1 MKILI
6 LVRKGESLTGGGT
19 YQANVLREL
28 AKRHTVK
35 VYESEDDL
43 GQEWD
48 IAHCLNLKHL
58 SPELAAKLRCPLV
71 VDSHDYYWI
80 RYYHFFCL
88 DFPVRFLLQQY
99 RKIRYQRLFKD
110 IDGII
115 LHGRYVYDLYDHPLK
130 YLNFYYGLDY
140 SQIGSRPWKEKENL
154 ILFVGGDYF
163 RKGIHRLLRAL
174 PLVLK
179 KVPDARLMVIGNDYG
194 YVRAFAR
201 FLARGLPVEFVYG
214 LPRAELYRTYSKA
227 KAFVMP
233 SEIEAIPL
241 VSSEATMAGVPP
253 ILSDAGGNSEI
264 VLDGETGFIVPLDDY
279 DLLAERI
286 VSCLTDR
293 ELSER
298 LVAQGRAFLG
308 QFTTE
313 RMIGRLEEIYA
324 AVITAKGVN
333 HEQPQHVL

>member
-1 MKILI
+1 VKILI
-6 LVRKGESLTGGGT
+6 LAKQGESLTGGGT

-35 VYESEDDL
+35 VYESEADL
-43 GQEWD
+43 REEWD

-58 SPELAAKLRCPLV
+58 SPDLAKKLRCPLV

-80 RYYHFFCL
+80 KYYHFFCL
-88 DFPVRFLLQQY
+88 DFPVRFLLQKY
-99 RKIRYQRLFKD
+99 RKMKYHQLFKL

-115 LHGRYVYDLYDHPLK
+115 LHGRYVYDLYDHPRK

-140 SQIGSRPWKEKENL
+140 SGIAARPWEEKENL

-163 RKGIHRLLRAL
+163 RKGIHRLFRAL
-174 PLVLK
+174 PLVLR

-194 YVRAFAR
+194 YVKAFAR

-214 LPRAELYRTYSKA
+214 MPRAELYATYGKA

-253 ILSDAGGNSEI
+253 ILSDAGGNAEI
-264 VLDGETGFIVPLDDY
+264 VLDGRTGFIVPLDDY
-279 DLLAERI
+279 EMLADRI
-286 VSCLTDR
+286 VRCLTDR

-298 LVAQGRAFLG
+298 LVWQGQEFLG
-308 QFTTE
+308 QFTTVK
-313 RMIGRLEEIYA
+313 MISGLEDIYRD
-324 AVITAKGVN
+324 VIKSGKC
-333 HEQPQHVL
+333 L

>member
-1 MKILI
+1 VKILV
-6 LVRKGESLTGGGT
+6 LAKKGESLTGGGT
-19 YQANVLREL
+19 YQSNVLREL

-35 VYESEDDL
+35 VYEVEADL
-43 GQEWD
+43 KENYD

-58 SPELAAKLRCPLV
+58 SLELARKLKCPLV
-71 VDSHDYYWI
+71 VDSHDYYWVK
-80 RYYHFFCL
+80 YYHFFCL
-88 DFPVRFLLQQY
+88 DFPIRFVLQKY
-99 RKIRYQRLFKD
+99 RKIKYHQLFKN

-115 LHGRYVYDLYDHPLK
+115 LHGRYVYDLYEHPRK

-140 SQIGSRPWKEKENL
+140 SEIATLQWNEKENL

-163 RKGIHRLLRAL
+163 RKGLHRLLRAL
-174 PLVLK
+174 PLVLV

-194 YVRAFAR
+194 YVKRFAR
-201 FLARGLPVEFVYG
+201 FLARGLPVEFIYG
-214 LPRAELYRTYSKA
+214 MPRNELYKTYARA

-253 ILSDAGGNSEI
+253 ILSDAGGNPEI

-279 DLLAERI
+279 GLLAERI
-286 VSCLTDR
+286 ISCLTDR

-298 LVAQGRAFLG
+298 LVRQGKEFLG
-308 QFTTE
+308 RFTTE
-313 RMIGRLEEIYA
+313 RMINRLEEIYRD
-324 AVITAKGVN
+324 VIERKRGA
-333 HEQPQHVL
+333 

>member
-6 LVRKGESLTGGGT
+6 IVKAGESLTGGGT

-35 VYESEDDL
+35 VYESEVDL
-43 GQEWD
+43 LDEWD

-58 SPELAAKLRCPLV
+58 SAGLARKLKCPLV
-71 VDSHDYYWI
+71 VDSHDYYWV
-80 RYYHFFCL
+80 RYFHFFCL
-88 DFPVRFLLQQY
+88 DFPVRFLLQKY
-99 RKIRYQRLFKD
+99 RRIKYESLFRS

-115 LHGRYVYDLYDHPLK
+115 LHGQYVYDQYDHPHK

-140 SQIGSRPWKEKENL
+140 SEIATLPWDEKENL

-163 RKGIHRLLRAL
+163 RKGLHRLLRAL
-174 PLVLK
+174 PQVLTRL
-179 KVPDARLMVIGNDYG
+179 PDARLMVIGNDYG
-194 YVRAFAR
+194 YVKAFAR
-201 FLARGLPVEFVYG
+201 FLACGLPVEFIYG
-214 LPRAELYRTYSKA
+214 MPRSELYKTYARA

-253 ILSDAGGNSEI
+253 ILSATGGNPEI
-264 VLDGETGFIVPLDDY
+264 VLDGKTGFIVPLDDY
-279 DLLAERI
+279 GLLAERI
-286 VSCLTDR
+286 ISCLTER

-298 LVAQGRAFLG
+298 LVRQGKEFLG

-313 RMIGRLEEIYA
+313 RMIKRLEEIYRD
-324 AVITAKGVN
+324 VIDRKRGA
-333 HEQPQHVL
+333 

>member
-1 MKILI
+1 VRILI
-6 LVRKGESLTGGGT
+6 LAKKGESLTGGGT

-35 VYESEDDL
+35 VYESEADL
-43 GQEWD
+43 REEWD

-58 SPELAAKLRCPLV
+58 SLDLARKLRCPLV
-71 VDSHDYYWI
+71 VDSHDYYWVN
-80 RYYHFFCL
+80 YYHFFCL
-88 DFPVRFLLQQY
+88 DFPVRFLLQKY
-99 RKIRYQRLFKD
+99 RKIKYHQLFRH

-115 LHGRYVYDLYDHPLK
+115 LHGRYVYDLYEHPRK

-140 SQIGSRPWKEKENL
+140 SGIATRPWEEKENL

-163 RKGIHRLLRAL
+163 RKGLHRLLRAL
-174 PLVLK
+174 PQVLT

-194 YVRAFAR
+194 YVKAFAR
-201 FLARGLPVEFVYG
+201 FLARGLPVQFIYG
-214 LPRAELYRTYSKA
+214 MPRCELYKTYGRA

-241 VSSEATMAGVPP
+241 VSSEASMAGVPP
-253 ILSDAGGNSEI
+253 ILSDAGGNPEI

-279 DLLAERI
+279 GLLAERI
-286 VSCLTDR
+286 VSCLNDR

-298 LVAQGRAFLG
+298 LVRQGKEFLG
-308 QFTTE
+308 KFTTE
-313 RMIGRLEEIYA
+313 RMISRLEEIYM
-324 AVITAKGVN
+324 AVIQKRK
-333 HEQPQHVL
+333 L

>member
-6 LVRKGESLTGGGT
+6 LARQGESLTGGAT

-28 AKRHTVK
+28 SKRHTVK
-35 VYESEDDL
+35 VYQSEADL
-43 GQEWD
+43 EEEWD

-58 SPELAAKLRCPLV
+58 SPKLAKKLRCPLV
-71 VDSHDYYWI
+71 VDSHDYYWV

-88 DFPVRFLLQQY
+88 DFPIRFLLQ
-99 RKIRYQRLFKD
+99 KIRKMKYSRLFKD

-115 LHGRYVYDLYDHPLK
+115 LHAQYVYDLYDHPHK

-140 SQIGSRPWKEKENL
+140 SEIECKPWAEKENL

-163 RKGIHRLLRAL
+163 RKGLHRLLRAL
-174 PLVLK
+174 PLVTK
-179 KVPDARLMVIGNDYG
+179 RVPDARLMVIGNEHG
-194 YVRAFAR
+194 YVKAFAR
-201 FLARGLPVEFVYG
+201 FLARGLPVEFIYG
-214 LPRAELYRTYSKA
+214 MPRNELYRTYGRA

-241 VSSEATMAGVPP
+241 VSTEATMAGVPP
-253 ILSDAGGNSEI
+253 ILSDAGGNPEI
-264 VLDGETGFIVPLDDY
+264 VLDGKTGFTVPLDDY
-279 DLLAERI
+279 RQLADRI

-298 LVAQGRAFLG
+298 LVRQGREFLG
-308 QFTTE
+308 QFTRD
-313 RMIGRLEEIYA
+313 RMMQRLEEIYA
-324 AVITAKGVN
+324 SVIERHGGTRSNK
-333 HEQPQHVL
+333 

>member
-6 LVRKGESLTGGGT
+6 IANMGESLTGGGT
-19 YQANVLREL
+19 YQSNVLREL

-35 VYESEDDL
+35 VYESDKDL
-43 GQEWD
+43 DKEWD

-58 SPELAAKLRCPLV
+58 SMTLASKLRCPLV

-80 RYYHFFCL
+80 RYYNFFCL

-99 RKIRYQRLFKD
+99 RKIKYRVLFKE

-115 LHGRYVYDLYDHPLK
+115 LHGQYVYDLYDHPYK

-140 SQIGSRPWKEKENL
+140 SEIESRPWGEKENL

-174 PLVLK
+174 PLLLK
-179 KVPDARLMVIGNDYG
+179 KIPDARLMVIGNDYG
-194 YVRAFAR
+194 YVKAFSRFIAR
-201 FLARGLPVEFVYG
+201 DLPVQFVYG
-214 LPRAELYRTYSKA
+214 MPRAELYKTYGKA

-253 ILSDAGGNSEI
+253 ILSDAGGNPEI
-264 VLDGETGFIVPLDDY
+264 VLDGITGFIVPLDDY
-279 DLLAERI
+279 QLLSDRI
-286 VSCLTDR
+286 AHCLTDQ

-298 LVAQGRAFLG
+298 LVSQGRKFLS
-308 QFTTE
+308 QFTSDK
-313 RMIGRLEEIYA
+313 MISRLEEIYET
-324 AVITAKGVN
+324 VITREAKSAKI
-333 HEQPQHVL
+333 

>member
-6 LVRKGESLTGGGT
+6 IAHTGESLTGGGT

-35 VYESEDDL
+35 VYESEADL
-43 GQEWD
+43 REEWD

-58 SPELAAKLRCPLV
+58 SIDLARKLRCPLV
-71 VDSHDYYWI
+71 VDSHDYYWV

-88 DFPVRFLLQQY
+88 DFPVRFLLQKY
-99 RKIRYQRLFKD
+99 RKMKYKELFRH

-115 LHGRYVYDLYDHPLK
+115 LHGRYVYDLYDHPRK

-140 SQIGSRPWKEKENL
+140 SGIATRPWQEKENL

-163 RKGIHRLLRAL
+163 RKGLHRLLRSL
-174 PLVLK
+174 PLVLQ

-194 YVRAFAR
+194 YVKAFAR

-214 LPRAELYRTYSKA
+214 MPRGELYATYGRA
-227 KAFVMP
+227 RAFVMP

-253 ILSDAGGNSEI
+253 ILSDAGGNPEI
-264 VLDGETGFIVPLDDY
+264 VLDGKTGFIVPLDDY
-279 DLLAERI
+279 GLLAERI
-286 VSCLTDR
+286 VQCLTDR
-293 ELSER
+293 ELAER
-298 LVAQGRAFLG
+298 LVRQGQEFLG
-308 QFTTE
+308 QFTTDT
-313 RMIGRLEEIYA
+313 MISGLEAIYQD
-324 AVITAKGVN
+324 VIRRGKC
-333 HEQPQHVL
+333 

>member
-6 LVRKGESLTGGGT
+6 IVKPGESMTGGGT

-28 AKRHTVK
+28 AKRHKVK
-35 VYESEDDL
+35 VYESDADL
-43 GQEWD
+43 DGEWD

-58 SPELAAKLRCPLV
+58 SPDLARRLRCPLV
-71 VDSHDYYWI
+71 VDSHDYYWV

-88 DFPVRFLLQQY
+88 DFPIRFLLQKY
-99 RKIRYQRLFKD
+99 RYFKYQGLFKH

-115 LHGRYVYDLYDHPLK
+115 LHGQYVYDHYDHPHK

-140 SQIGSRPWKEKENL
+140 SDISTRPWEERDNL

-163 RKGIHRLLRAL
+163 RKGLHRLLRAM
-174 PLVLK
+174 PMVLE

-194 YVRAFAR
+194 YVKGFAR
-201 FLARGLPVEFVYG
+201 LLARGLPVDFVYG
-214 LPRAELYRTYSKA
+214 MPRAELYKTYGKA
-227 KAFVMP
+227 RAFVMP

-253 ILSDAGGNSEI
+253 VLSGAGGNPEI

-279 DLLAERI
+279 DMLAGRI
-286 VSCLTDR
+286 VQCLTDR

-298 LVAQGRAFLG
+298 LVRQGRQFLG
-308 QFTTE
+308 QFTSE
-313 RMIGRLEEIYA
+313 RMIARLEEIYRH
-324 AVITAKGVN
+324 VIEKTGGKRA
-333 HEQPQHVL
+333 

>member
-1 MKILI
+1 VRILI
-6 LVRKGESLTGGGT
+6 LARTGESLTGGGT

-35 VYESEDDL
+35 LYESDTDL
-43 GQEWD
+43 EQEWD

-58 SPELAAKLRCPLV
+58 PPGLARKLRCPLV
-71 VDSHDYYWI
+71 VDSHDYYWL
-80 RYYHFFCL
+80 RYLHFFCL
-88 DFPVRFLLQQY
+88 DFPVRFILQQY
-99 RKIRYQRLFKD
+99 RKIKYRRLFRH

-115 LHGRYVYDLYDHPLK
+115 LHGQYVYDLYDHPHK

-140 SQIGSRPWKEKENL
+140 SQIESRPWREKENL

-174 PLVLK
+174 PLVLGR
-179 KVPDARLMVIGNDYG
+179 VPDARLMVIGNDYG
-194 YVRAFAR
+194 YVKLFVR

-214 LPRAELYRTYSKA
+214 MPRAELYKTYGKA
-227 KAFVMP
+227 KVFAMP

-253 ILSDAGGNSEI
+253 ILSDAGGNPEI
-264 VLDGETGFIVPLDDY
+264 VLDGKTGFIVPLDDY
-279 DLLAERI
+279 HLLSERI
-286 VSCLTDR
+286 VSCLTDQ

-298 LVAQGRAFLG
+298 LVRQGREYLG

-313 RMIGRLEEIYA
+313 RMMARLEEIYGEVTGKKA
-324 AVITAKGVN
+324 RGK
-333 HEQPQHVL
+333 E

>member
-1 MKILI
+1 MRILI
-6 LVRKGESLTGGGT
+6 IGIKGDRPTGGTT
-19 YQANVLREL
+19 YQAVLLREL
-28 AKRHTVK
+28 ERNHEVRFYSHET
-35 VYESEDDL
+35 DL
-43 GQEWD
+43 DEEWD
-48 IAHCLNLKHL
+48 IAHCVDLKQL
-58 SPELAAKLRCPLV
+58 TLFVAKSLRCPLV
-71 VDSHDYYWI
+71 VDVHDYYWI
-80 RYYHFFCL
+80 KYYHFFCL
-88 DFPVRFLLQQY
+88 DFPLRFILQQF
-99 RKIRYQRLFKD
+99 RKIKYRRLFKY

-115 LHGRYVYDLYDHPLK
+115 PHGRYVYDLYNHPRK

-140 SQIGSRPWKEKENL
+140 SEIESRPWEEKENL

-194 YVRAFAR
+194 YVKAFAR

-214 LPRAELYRTYSKA
+214 MPRAELYKTYGKA

-253 ILSDAGGNSEI
+253 ILSDAGGNPEI
-264 VLDGETGFIVPLDDY
+264 VLDGKTGFIVPLDDY
-279 DLLAERI
+279 QLQADRI
-286 VSCLTDR
+286 VSCLNDR

-298 LVAQGRAFLG
+298 LVAQGKEFLG
-308 QFTTE
+308 QFTRK
-313 RMIGRLEEIYA
+313 RMIDRLEEIYE
-324 AVITAKGVN
+324 VVMKSVKGKK
-333 HEQPQHVL
+333 

>member
-1 MKILI
+1 VKILI
-6 LVRKGESLTGGGT
+6 LARKGESLTGGGT

-35 VYESEDDL
+35 VYESDADFAE
-43 GQEWD
+43 GWD

-58 SPELAAKLRCPLV
+58 SPELARKLPCPLV

-99 RKIRYQRLFKD
+99 RKIKYRRLFPL

-115 LHGRYVYDLYDHPLK
+115 LHGRYVYDLYEHPHK

-140 SQIGSRPWKEKENL
+140 SEIESRPWEEKENL

-163 RKGIHRLLRAL
+163 RKGLHRLLRAL
-174 PLVLK
+174 PLVIK
-179 KVPDARLMVIGNDYG
+179 RVPDVRLMVIGNDYG
-194 YVRAFAR
+194 YVKAFAR

-214 LPRAELYRTYSKA
+214 MPRADLYKTYGKA

-253 ILSDAGGNSEI
+253 ILSDAGGNPEI
-264 VLDGETGFIVPLDDY
+264 VLDGKTGFIVPLDDPG
-279 DLLAERI
+279 LLAERI

-293 ELSER
+293 QLAER
-298 LVAQGRAFLG
+298 LVHQGKEFLG

-313 RMIGRLEEIYA
+313 RMICRLEEIYTTVAEA
-324 AVITAKGVN
+324 AKS
-333 HEQPQHVL
+333 

>member
-1 MKILI
+1 VKVLI
-6 LVRKGESLTGGGT
+6 IARQGESLTGGGT

-35 VYESEDDL
+35 VYESEADL
-43 GQEWD
+43 DEAWD

-58 SPELAAKLRCPLV
+58 SHDQARKLRCPLV
-71 VDSHDYYWI
+71 VDSHDYYWV

-99 RKIRYQRLFKD
+99 RKIKYHQLFKH

-115 LHGRYVYDLYDHPLK
+115 LHGRYVYDLYEHPHK

-140 SQIGSRPWKEKENL
+140 SEIAMQPWEEKENL

-163 RKGIHRLLRAL
+163 RKGLHRLLRAL
-174 PLVLK
+174 PLVLA

-194 YVRAFAR
+194 YVKAFAR
-201 FLARGLPVEFVYG
+201 FLARSLPVEFIYG
-214 LPRAELYRTYSKA
+214 MPRNELYKTYGRA
-227 KAFVMP
+227 KALVMP

-253 ILSDAGGNSEI
+253 ILSDAGGNPEI
-264 VLDGETGFIVPLDDY
+264 VLDGKTGFTVPLDDY
-279 DLLAERI
+279 PLLAERI
-286 VSCLTDR
+286 VQCLTDR

-298 LVAQGRAFLG
+298 LVRQGREFLG

-313 RMIGRLEEIYA
+313 RMIGRLEEIYRD
-324 AVITAKGVN
+324 VIAIGKETA
-333 HEQPQHVL
+333 P

>member
-1 MKILI
+1 L
-6 LVRKGESLTGGGT
+6 
-19 YQANVLREL
+19 
-28 AKRHTVK
+28 K
-35 VYESEDDL
+35 VYETEADL
-43 GQEWD
+43 DEHWD

-58 SPELAAKLRCPLV
+58 SQEVAQKVRCPLV

-99 RKIRYQRLFKD
+99 RKIKYQQLFKH

-115 LHGRYVYDLYDHPLK
+115 LHGRYVYDLYQHSGK

-140 SQIGSRPWKEKENL
+140 SQIGSLPWVEKENL

-194 YVRAFAR
+194 YVKVFAR
-201 FLARGLPVEFVYG
+201 LLARGMPVEFVYG
-214 LPRAELYRTYSKA
+214 MPRAELYKTYGKA

-253 ILSDAGGNSEI
+253 ILSDAGGNPEI
-264 VLDGETGFIVPLDDY
+264 VLDGKTGFIVPLDDY
-279 DLLAERI
+279 GLLAERI
-286 VSCLTDR
+286 VQCLTDR
-293 ELSER
+293 ELAEQ
-298 LVAQGRAFLG
+298 LVRQGQKFLG
-308 QFTTE
+308 QFTSE
-313 RMIGRLEEIYA
+313 RMIERLEEIYRD
-324 AVITAKGVN
+324 VIAKTGAKCV
-333 HEQPQHVL
+333 

>member
-6 LVRKGESLTGGGT
+6 IANNGESLTGGGT

-35 VYESEDDL
+35 VYESDADL
-43 GQEWD
+43 DGEWD

-58 SPELAAKLRCPLV
+58 SPELVQKLRCPLV
-71 VDSHDYYWI
+71 VDSHDYYWV
-80 RYYHFFCL
+80 RYFHFFCL

-99 RKIRYQRLFKD
+99 RKFKYQRLFRH

-115 LHGRYVYDLYDHPLK
+115 LHGQYVYDLYDHPHK

-140 SQIGSRPWKEKENL
+140 SEIESRPWEEKENL

-194 YVRAFAR
+194 YVKAFAR

-214 LPRAELYRTYSKA
+214 MPRAELYKTYGKA

-253 ILSDAGGNSEI
+253 ILSAAGGNSEI
-264 VLDGETGFIVPLDDY
+264 VLDGKTGFIVPLDDY
-279 DLLAERI
+279 QLLADRI
-286 VSCLTDR
+286 VQCLTDR
-293 ELSER
+293 DLSER
-298 LVAQGRAFLG
+298 LVLQGKEFLG
-308 QFTTE
+308 QFTSE
-313 RMIGRLEEIYA
+313 RMIGRLEEIYE
-324 AVITAKGVN
+324 AVICEKGAN
-333 HEQPQHVL
+333 SE

>member
-1 MKILI
+1 VKILI
-6 LVRKGESLTGGGT
+6 IANTGESLTGGGT

-28 AKRHTVK
+28 AGRHTVK
-35 VYESEDDL
+35 VYESEADL
-43 GQEWD
+43 AEKWD

-58 SPELAAKLRCPLV
+58 SPALARKLRCPLV
-71 VDSHDYYWI
+71 VDSHDYYWV

-99 RKIRYQRLFKD
+99 RKIKYHRLFEH

-115 LHGRYVYDLYDHPLK
+115 LHGRYVYDLYDHPHK

-140 SQIGSRPWKEKENL
+140 SEIASRPWEEKENL

-163 RKGIHRLLRAL
+163 RKGFHRLLRAL

-194 YVRAFAR
+194 YVKAFAR
-201 FLARGLPVEFVYG
+201 FLARGLPVEFIYG
-214 LPRAELYRTYSKA
+214 MPRAELYRTYGRA

-253 ILSDAGGNSEI
+253 ILSDAGGNPEI

-279 DLLAERI
+279 GLLAERI
-286 VSCLTDR
+286 VQCLTDR

-298 LVAQGRAFLG
+298 LVRHGKEFLG
-308 QFTTE
+308 QFTSD
-313 RMIGRLEEIYA
+313 RMIGRLEEIYKS
-324 AVITAKGVN
+324 VIGK
-333 HEQPQHVL
+333 

>member
-1 MKILI
+1 VRILI
-6 LVRKGESLTGGGT
+6 LAKKGESLTGGGT

-35 VYESEDDL
+35 VYESEADL
-43 GQEWD
+43 DEAWD

-58 SPELAAKLRCPLV
+58 SLDLARKLRCPLV
-71 VDSHDYYWI
+71 VDSHDYYWV

-99 RKIRYQRLFKD
+99 RKIKYHQLFRH

-115 LHGRYVYDLYDHPLK
+115 LHGRYVYDLYDHPHK

-140 SQIGSRPWKEKENL
+140 SEIATRPWEEKENL

-163 RKGIHRLLRAL
+163 RKGIHHLLRAL

-179 KVPDARLMVIGNDYG
+179 QVPNARLMVIGNDYG
-194 YVRAFAR
+194 YVKAFAR
-201 FLARGLPVEFVYG
+201 FLARELPVEFIYG
-214 LPRAELYRTYSKA
+214 MPRAELYRTYGKA

-241 VSSEATMAGVPP
+241 VSSESTMAGVPP
-253 ILSDAGGNSEI
+253 ILSDAGGNPEI
-264 VLDGETGFIVPLDDY
+264 VLDGKTGFIVPLDDHG
-279 DLLAERI
+279 LLAERI
-286 VSCLTDR
+286 VQCLTDR

-298 LVAQGRAFLG
+298 LVRQGKEFLS
-308 QFTTE
+308 QFTSE
-313 RMIGRLEEIYA
+313 RMIDRLEEIYRD
-324 AVITAKGVN
+324 VIGRVRS
-333 HEQPQHVL
+333 E

>member
-1 MKILI
+1 MKILLI
-6 LVRKGESLTGGGT
+6 GKQGVSLTGAGT
-19 YQANVLREL
+19 YDSLLYREL
-28 AKRHTVK
+28 CKRHEVSL
-35 VYESEDDL
+35 YSGEADL
-43 GQEWD
+43 EADWD
-48 IAHCLNLKHL
+48 LAHCSDLKHL
-58 SPELAAKLRCPLV
+58 SLQVAESLRCPLV

-99 RKIRYQRLFKD
+99 RKFRYRRLFKS
-110 IDGII
+110 IDAII
-115 LHGRYVYDLYDHPLK
+115 LHGQYVYDLYDHPHK

-140 SQIGSRPWKEKENL
+140 SQIESRPWGEKENL

-174 PLVLK
+174 PLVLR
-179 KVPDARLMVIGNDYG
+179 KVPDAHLMVIGNDYG
-194 YVRAFAR
+194 YVKAFAR
-201 FLARGLPVEFVYG
+201 FLARGLPVVFVYG
-214 LPRAELYRTYSKA
+214 MPRAELYKTYGRA

-253 ILSDAGGNSEI
+253 ILSDAGGNPEI
-264 VLDGETGFIVPLDDY
+264 VLDGKTGFIVPLDDY
-279 DLLAERI
+279 DLLAKRI

-298 LVAQGRAFLG
+298 LVRHGQEFLR
-308 QFTTE
+308 QFTAE
-313 RMIGRLEEIYA
+313 SMIVRLEEIYKD
-324 AVITAKGVN
+324 VISN
-333 HEQPQHVL
+333 Q

>member
-1 MKILI
+1 VRILI
-6 LVRKGESLTGGGT
+6 LAKKGESLTGGGT

-35 VYESEDDL
+35 VYESEADL
-43 GQEWD
+43 REEWD

-58 SPELAAKLRCPLV
+58 SLDLARKLRCPLV
-71 VDSHDYYWI
+71 VDSHDYYWVN
-80 RYYHFFCL
+80 YYHFFCL
-88 DFPVRFLLQQY
+88 DFPVRFLLQKY
-99 RKIRYQRLFKD
+99 RKIKYHQLFRH

-115 LHGRYVYDLYDHPLK
+115 LHGRYVYDLYEHPRK

-140 SQIGSRPWKEKENL
+140 SGIATRPWEEKENL

-163 RKGIHRLLRAL
+163 RKGLHRLLRAL
-174 PLVLK
+174 PQVLT

-194 YVRAFAR
+194 YVKAFAR
-201 FLARGLPVEFVYG
+201 FLARGLPVQFIYG
-214 LPRAELYRTYSKA
+214 MPRCELYKTYGRA

-253 ILSDAGGNSEI
+253 ILSDAGGNPEI

-279 DLLAERI
+279 GLLAERI
-286 VSCLTDR
+286 VSCLNDR

-298 LVAQGRAFLG
+298 LVRQGKEFLG
-308 QFTTE
+308 KFTTE
-313 RMIGRLEEIYA
+313 RMISRLEEIYM
-324 AVITAKGVN
+324 AVIQKRK
-333 HEQPQHVL
+333 L

>member
-1 MKILI
+1 VKILI
-6 LVRKGESLTGGGT
+6 LAKKGESLTGGGT

-35 VYESEDDL
+35 VYESEADL
-43 GQEWD
+43 AEEWD

-58 SPELAAKLRCPLV
+58 SLDLARKLRCPLV
-71 VDSHDYYWI
+71 VDSHDYYWV

-99 RKIRYQRLFKD
+99 RKIKYHQLFKH

-115 LHGRYVYDLYDHPLK
+115 LHGRYVYDLYDHPHK

-140 SQIGSRPWKEKENL
+140 SEIATRPWEEKENL

-163 RKGIHRLLRAL
+163 RKGLHRLLRAL

-179 KVPDARLMVIGNDYG
+179 KVPDAQLMVIGNDYG
-194 YVRAFAR
+194 YVKAFAR
-201 FLARGLPVEFVYG
+201 FLARGLPVEFIYG
-214 LPRAELYRTYSKA
+214 MPRAELYRTYGKA

-253 ILSDAGGNSEI
+253 ILSETGGNPEI
-264 VLDGETGFIVPLDDY
+264 VLDGKTGFTVPLDDY
-279 DLLAERI
+279 GLLADRI
-286 VSCLTDR
+286 ISCLIDR

-298 LVAQGRAFLG
+298 LVRQGKEYLS
-308 QFTTE
+308 QFTSE
-313 RMIGRLEEIYA
+313 RMIGRLEEIYRD
-324 AVITAKGVN
+324 VIGRVSG
-333 HEQPQHVL
+333 E

>member
-1 MKILI
+1 VKILI
-6 LVRKGESLTGGGT
+6 IANTGESLTGGGT

-35 VYESEDDL
+35 VYESDADL
-43 GQEWD
+43 DEEWD

-58 SPELAAKLRCPLV
+58 SPDVARKLRCPLV
-71 VDSHDYYWI
+71 VDSHDYYWV

-88 DFPVRFLLQQY
+88 DFPVRFLLQQF
-99 RKIRYQRLFKD
+99 RKIKYQRLFRH

-115 LHGRYVYDLYDHPLK
+115 LHGQYVYDLYDHPHK

-140 SQIGSRPWKEKENL
+140 SEIESRSWEEKENL

-194 YVRAFAR
+194 YVKAFAR

-214 LPRAELYRTYSKA
+214 MPRAELYKTYGKA
-227 KAFVMP
+227 KAFVMQ

-264 VLDGETGFIVPLDDY
+264 VLDGKTGFIVPLDDY
-279 DLLAERI
+279 RLLAERI
-286 VSCLTDR
+286 VQCLTNR
-293 ELSER
+293 GLSER
-298 LVAQGRAFLG
+298 LVVQGREFLG
-308 QFTTE
+308 QFTTD
-313 RMIGRLEEIYA
+313 RMICRLEEIYLD
-324 AVITAKGVN
+324 VIGKVTTQVAGQKSEG
-333 HEQPQHVL
+333 

>member
-1 MKILI
+1 MRILI
-6 LVRKGESLTGGGT
+6 LAHTGESLTGGGT

-28 AKRHTVK
+28 GKRHTIK
-35 VYESEDDL
+35 VYESEADL
-43 GQEWD
+43 EQEWD

-58 SPELAAKLRCPLV
+58 DPVLARRLRCPLV
-71 VDSHDYYWI
+71 VDSHDYYWV
-80 RYYHFFCL
+80 RYFHFFCL

-99 RKIRYQRLFKD
+99 RKFKYRRLFTR
-110 IDGII
+110 IDGMI
-115 LHGRYVYDLYDHPLK
+115 LHGQYVYELFDHPHR

-140 SQIGSRPWKEKENL
+140 SEIESRPWEQQENL

-179 KVPDARLMVIGNDYG
+179 SVPDARLMVIGNDYG
-194 YVRAFAR
+194 YVKTFAR
-201 FLARGLPVEFVYG
+201 FLARGLPVQFIYG
-214 LPRAELYRTYSKA
+214 MPRAELYKTYGKA

-253 ILSDAGGNSEI
+253 ILSDAGGNPEI
-264 VLDGETGFIVPLDDY
+264 VLDGRTGFTVPLDDY
-279 DLLAERI
+279 ELLAERI

-298 LVAQGRAFLG
+298 LVRQGREFLG
-308 QFTTE
+308 QFTSD
-313 RMIGRLEEIYA
+313 RMIDRLEEIYG
-324 AVITAKGVN
+324 VVLQKGKGAR
-333 HEQPQHVL
+333 